1 MLVDKGIMPHIFF
14 LDESNWFT
22 YIEKGGKLL
31 QKGKSKQFRSDKNLV
46 SVGLAVSED
55 NVPFMHETY
64 EGNKHDAKIFPE
76 LLDAL
81 TERLSNLNITADNL
95 VLVFDKGN
103 NSKINIEDVLNKMHL
118 VASAKHNQ
126 AKDLLKIP
134 LEKYKYLYTNPKG
147 HKIYGYRTKY
157 EFFGEEFTTVVTYN
171 ESSYKKQR
179 KSYEEKKSKILD
191 NLADLKRRLESNR
204 GKGRTISSV
213 ESEVNEI
220 IYKDFKAIVGHEVG
234 KVPEGKKKPTL
245 EYWITDVEKERYE
258 GFGKT
263 IIFTD
268 IDRWHTKKIEKT
280 YNMKYLVEDDF
291 KLLSDAF
298 LVPIGPIHHHR
309 DFNIRAH
316 IFLCIIGMLFYRYL
330 AWKCKNLHMSL
341 KQLVEEL
348 EGIRIAIV
356 KNSKGNKI
364 KLVIEEMDAKQARL
378 FSQLG
383 LEKFIAD

>member
-1 MLVDKGIMPHIFF
+1 MQRKNVTKG
-14 LDESNWFT
+14 
-22 YIEKGGKLL
+22 
-31 QKGKSKQFRSDKNLV
+31 
-46 SVGLAVSED
+46 
-55 NVPFMHETY
+55 
-64 EGNKHDAKIFPE
+64 
-76 LLDAL
+76 
-81 TERLSNLNITADNL
+81 
-95 VLVFDKGN
+95 
-103 NSKINIEDVLNKMHL
+103 
-118 VASAKHNQ
+118 
-126 AKDLLKIP
+126 
-134 LEKYKYLYTNPKG
+134 LEKP
-147 HKIYGYRTKY
+147 
-157 EFFGEEFTTVVTYN
+157 
-171 ESSYKKQR
+171 
-179 KSYEEKKSKILD
+179 
-191 NLADLKRRLESNR
+191 
-204 GKGRTISSV
+204 
-213 ESEVNEI
+213 
-220 IYKDFKAIVGHEVG
+220 
-234 KVPEGKKKPTL
+234 
-245 EYWITDVEKERYE
+245 
-258 GFGKT
+258 
-263 IIFTD
+263 IFTD

-378 FSQLG
+378 FSRLG